1 MADAVGAANPESL
14 RRETARVRRRRDDL
28 SIAISALVA
37 ALLALPLAQSSW
49 HGPEV
54 SSVLAIAATA
64 MLAGQRWAIAVIVIA
79 ELLLVPTVWPRAFL
93 GDADTFTRVAALGSM
108 FAIVPGLL
116 AMKRGAAAL
125 VLVSGWRRT
134 SKTCRRAYAVLIAL
148 GAIASLLPIL

>member
-1 MADAVGAANPESL
+1 MAVMSAPAPVRARRESARL
-14 RRETARVRRRRDDL
+14 RRRSGDL
-28 SIAISALVA
+28 GIAISALVA

-54 SSVLAIAATA
+54 ASVLAIAATA

-79 ELLLVPTVWPRAFL
+79 ELMLVPTVWPRAFL
-93 GDADTFTRVAALGSM
+93 DGAETFTRVAALGSLL
-108 FAIVPGLL
+108 AIIPGVL

-134 SKTCRRAYAVLIAL
+134 SRTCRRAHIVLIAL
-148 GAIASLLPIL
+148 GLFASMLPVL